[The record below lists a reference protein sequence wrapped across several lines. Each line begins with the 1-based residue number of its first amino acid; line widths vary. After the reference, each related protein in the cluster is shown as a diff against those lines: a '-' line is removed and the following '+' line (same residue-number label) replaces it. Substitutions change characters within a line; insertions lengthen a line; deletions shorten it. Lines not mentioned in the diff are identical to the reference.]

1 MARDWRDDRIAE
13 LEKQVARLI
22 ATVEQ
27 QAARIAKLE
36 EQVRR
41 SSRNSSKPPSS
52 DGPSAATRPAKR
64 RSGRGPGGQLGHEP
78 HGRELEPSDKA
89 DKIVSC
95 MPQRCARCSAPLRGR
110 DPAPLRHQVFDLPK
124 IVASFIEYQLHA
136 LVCDC
141 GHVTRAK
148 LPPGVPSGSFGPGV
162 VAVAALLM
170 GVYRLSKR
178 MVPDL
183 LLDLFG
189 LRMSVGAAV
198 GCQELA
204 SAAMAGPVEEA
215 KAHVVEQPVKHA
227 DETGWREGPRRTRAW
242 MWAVATR
249 YVVVFMIHARRNSD
263 AARAL
268 LVRSS
273 GVLVSDRHGAYGWWS
288 DWMRQLCWAHLKRD
302 VQAMIDRGGE
312 SERIG
317 KSLLEEIDRMFHWW
331 HRVRDG
337 TLTRATFKVYMRSLR
352 IRFEVM
358 LEVGALCSHS
368 KTAKTCANLLKHACS
383 LWTFVRVEGVEP
395 TNNTAE
401 QVVRHGV
408 IIRKISYGTHS
419 EAGSRFIERIL
430 TVHATLR
437 RQRRDILAFLRGACE
452 AKLHNRPP
460 PSLLPVASL
469 RCQPAN
475 AA

>member
-1 MARDWRDDRIAE
+1 VGRDWRDDRIDE
-13 LEKQVARLI
+13 LNAQVARLM
-22 ATVEQ
+22 ATVEE

-36 EQVRR
+36 EQLRR

-52 DGPSAATRPAKR
+52 DGPSTPARHAKP
-64 RSGRGPGGQLGHEP
+64 RSGRAPGGQLGHEA
-78 HGRELEPSDKA
+78 HARELEPSDKA
-89 DKIVSC
+89 DKIVRC
-95 MPQRCARCSAPLRGR
+95 IPERCARCSAALRGR

-124 IVASFIEYQLHA
+124 VVASFVEYQLHA
-136 LVCDC
+136 LGCDC

-162 VAVAALLM
+162 VAVVALLM

-204 SAAMAGPVEEA
+204 SAAIAEPVEEA
-215 KAHVVEQPVKHA
+215 KVHVVEQPVKHA
-227 DETGWREGPRRTRAW
+227 DETGWREGARRSRAW
-242 MWAVATR
+242 LWVVTTR
-249 YVVVFMIHARRNSD
+249 YVVVFMIHARRNGD
-263 AARAL
+263 AAKAL
-268 LVRSS
+268 LVRSA
-273 GVLVSDRHGAYGWWS
+273 GVLVSDRHGAYGWWP

-302 VQAMIDRGGE
+302 VQAIIDRGGE

-337 TLTRATFKVYMRSLR
+337 TLTRATFKVYMRSLQ
-352 IRFEVM
+352 IRFEAM
-358 LEVGALCSHS
+358 LEVGALCGHS

-395 TNNTAE
+395 TNNPAE

-408 IIRKISYGTHS
+408 LIRKISYGTHS

-437 RQRRDILAFLRGACE
+437 RQRRGILVFLRDACE
-452 AKLHNRPP
+452 AKLHNRQP
-460 PSLLPVASL
+460 PSLLPVPSL
-469 RCQPAN
+469 RGQLPN